1 MQVKVPLIVFYLCD
15 MKKCENCSGRMQ
27 DLCRHTSDKTHAKYK
42 DDTGRKFERNGVV
55 VLPGYCEAEYTPP
68 GLIVKVEDDR
78 YEE

>member
-42 DDTGRKFERNGVV
+42 DDTGRKFERNGAF
-55 VLPGYCEAEYTPP
+55 LFEKERNSNEQMP
-68 GLIVKVEDDR
+68 IH
-78 YEE
+78 